1 MLLHGMAFPIHL
13 VFQHSTGSVSRYP
26 SPEMHRMHLLSRHG
40 PVSRPANASAGYY
53 KQYTIASGRHSCRT
67 HRPSLYGTFRVDVSL
82 LYIKQ
87 LYTPPGVSRCQPPN
101 SLHKMLID
109 NVSSQHTSVRLSF
122 PFAFGSGSLTLGTD
136 LLTKF
141 KLRHTPRFH

>member
-1 MLLHGMAFPIHL
+1 MLLYGMAFPILL
-13 VFQHSTGSVSRYP
+13 VFSTLPGL
-26 SPEMHRMHLLSRHG
+26 SPDIPAQERTERIPFPGTDLFY
-40 PVSRPANASAGYY
+40 RPANASAGYY
-53 KQYTIASGRHSCRT
+53 KQYTIASDRHSCRT
-67 HRPSLYGTFRVDVSL
+67 HRPSLHGTFRADVSL

-87 LYTPPGVSRCQPPN
+87 PYTLPGVSRCQPPN

-109 NVSSQHTSVRLSF
+109 NTSIQHTSVRLSS

-136 LLTKF
+136 LFTKF